1 MKKIVL
7 YGAGKRGRTIYDFLK
22 ANNYADFI
30 DGFCDEK
37 AEEMQS
43 IDGKKITPP
52 LGLTMMT
59 KWYIA

>member
-52 LGLTMMT
+52 
-59 KWYIA
+59 WV